1 MAKFQVPIEMHHPA
15 YDAGKPA
22 KLAVMNDGSGFTPGT
37 VIQNGTPCRYQP
49 MSAASDEDEESLRAK
64 GYMRK
69 GEGQKPVEGYHAFP
83 KMLVHPDHVP
93 AVPDEI
99 MAQKEDGKGIKT
111 YVVKGTKEKLG
122 PVIVNDA
129 AEESAWQEKGYA
141 EPVRSDPQ
149 AFERLHAVPYDPDAR
164 VNGYPRWEN
173 GTLVNDPGIDTS
185 GRQQYPKWVSGVL
198 VESAAQEVALLDG
211 TSEFPDAR
219 IEALLSER
227 RAASEREDE
236 KTVTRIETLLADH
249 GIEVKDK
256 PHGTVWRRVE
266 AKVIDEVGLTGVELE
281 IATEAE
287 LKDMGGGMDP
297 KADLI
302 AEAEA
307 RGIKIDKR
315 WNLAKLQEA
324 LAAAA

>member
-1 MAKFQVPIEMHHPA
+1 
-15 YDAGKPA
+15 
-22 KLAVMNDGSGFTPGT
+22 
-37 VIQNGTPCRYQP
+37 
-49 MSAASDEDEESLRAK
+49 
-64 GYMRK
+64 
-69 GEGQKPVEGYHAFP
+69 VEGYHAFP

-99 MAQKEDGKGIKT
+99 IAHKEEGRGIT
-111 YVVKGTKEKLG
+111 THVVKGTKEKLG

-129 AEESAWQEKGYA
+129 AEEAAWQEKGYA

-149 AFERLHAVPYDPDAR
+149 AFERLHAVPYDPDSR

-173 GTLVNDPGIDTS
+173 GVLVNDPGVDTS
-185 GRQQYPKWVSGVL
+185 GRQQYPKWVSGIL
-198 VESAAQEVALLDG
+198 VESAAEEVALLDG

-219 IEALLSER
+219 VEALLSER

-236 KTVTRIETLLADH
+236 KTVTRIETLLAAH

-266 AKVIDEVGLTGVELE
+266 KIPTCEDA
-281 IATEAE
+281 
-287 LKDMGGGMDP
+287 
-297 KADLI
+297 I
-302 AEAEA
+302 AEAAEQVDRAQLIREA
-307 RGIKIDKR
+307 EAHGIKIDKR
-315 WNLAKLQEA
+315 WSLAKLQEA